1 MAEENS
7 SIPMKVIMKVNG
19 VIISKKDMVL
29 KHGKAMRNTRDI
41 IRMDLNMDM
50 VFIHGM
56 MNRNMKESL

>member
-29 KHGKAMRNTRDI
+29 KHGKAMRNTKDI

-56 MNRNMKESL
+56 MKRNMKESL

>member
-29 KHGKAMRNTRDI
+29 KHGKAMRNTKDI